1 MSTKKSSQ
9 QEPVAQKAPTE
20 TPAPV
25 AKVVSTDN
33 SRNGYLAAR
42 REQRA
47 KAKQG
52 VTS

>member
-1 MSTKKSSQ
+1 MSTKKTSQ
-9 QEPVAQKAPTE
+9 SEPEAQKAPTE

-47 KAKQG
+47 KAQKG
-52 VTS
+52 AKS